1 MNATLDLHQANP
13 SIFKIAGA
21 VVVASVITFALFV
34 MMQKLIAYD
43 GEGSMQ
49 APLPPVIVLTHE
61 FKDQPTIEKVRL
73 IPLPE
78 PILRPDT
85 KPAVP
90 EPTPDNKD
98 LFATYSPTIQIQGP
112 GGPLTTQLG
121 LMDGQAIP
129 VVRMEPKYPID
140 AARDGI
146 EGWVKLVFSIDILGQ
161 VQDIQVID
169 AQPSRTFERE
179 AKRALAKWKYKPKV
193 VGGEPQA
200 QQGLEVV
207 LDFKLN
213 Q

>member
-1 MNATLDLHQANP
+1 MNATLDLHQDNP

-21 VVVASVITFALFV
+21 VVLAGTITFTLFV

-43 GEGSMQ
+43 GEGLIE
-49 APLPPVIVLTHE
+49 PPTLPIIVLTHE
-61 FKDQPTIEKVRL
+61 FKDKPTVEKPRL

-78 PILRPDT
+78 PITRPDS
-85 KPAVP
+85 KPNVP

-98 LFATYSPTIQIQGP
+98 LFATYSPNIQIQAP

-161 VQDIQVID
+161 VQDIQVVD